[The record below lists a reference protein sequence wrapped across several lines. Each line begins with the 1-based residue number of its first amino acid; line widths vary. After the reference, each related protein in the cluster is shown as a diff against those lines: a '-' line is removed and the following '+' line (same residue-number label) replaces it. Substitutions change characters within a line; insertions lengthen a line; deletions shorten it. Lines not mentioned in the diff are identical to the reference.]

1 MNSPLIASQ
10 KHEYGEGEKF
20 PFLKEANLAEL
31 PDFGRTPVLHSQRS
45 IRDFDMELCYMG
57 A

>member
-10 KHEYGEGEKF
+10 KHECGEGENF
-20 PFLKEANLAEL
+20 AFLKEANLTEL
-31 PDFGRTPVLHSQRS
+31 SDFGRTPVLHSQRS
-45 IRDFDMELCYMG
+45 IRDFDMELCFIG